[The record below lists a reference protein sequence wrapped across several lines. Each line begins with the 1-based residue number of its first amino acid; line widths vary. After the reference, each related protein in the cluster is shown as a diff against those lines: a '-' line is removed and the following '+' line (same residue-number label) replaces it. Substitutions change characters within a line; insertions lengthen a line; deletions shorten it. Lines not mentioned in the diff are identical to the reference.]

1 MKKQSLA
8 LIISILI
15 VSVGISQPFKTDSTI
30 TCIPNAQLK
39 QAVALIEEGKV
50 AKKEVTAL
58 NDKILLLQKQIDNQ
72 DSIMYYQQKR
82 EANYIININ
91 KNAQIINNLNY
102 QIGNLKEENAII
114 KKERKKFKR
123 QRWLFAI
130 LASAL
135 GITLTQL

>member
-1 MKKQSLA
+1 
-8 LIISILI
+8 
-15 VSVGISQPFKTDSTI
+15 
-30 TCIPNAQLK
+30 
-39 QAVALIEEGKV
+39 VALIEEGKV